1 MALAFT
7 ALWLQLQWQRE
18 EGHPDWKLLLS
29 AVCITVAV
37 LLKSFALILLV
48 AQCIVL
54 AVWVLRTGRWKA
66 LCFVL
71 AAAVMIQ
78 GSQWGIRQLYGWRA
92 PGWYNNYNWDTYE
105 ACGFDHDA
113 TVATAKAD
121 LQERLARFAAD
132 PAYTRNFFLKKTYSQ
147 WAEPTYQC
155 FWINQNKESDQTTP
169 LMEAVC
175 TDTPLNA
182 RIVEWMNQYQS
193 LIWVCGAWYLW
204 HKRKTLQM
212 EQLLP
217 ALAIFGGFLFQLVWE
232 GKSQYILQYFML
244 ALPYGAAGLNEMAA
258 ALKTR
263 ILRLRSRQSKTA
275 KAG

>member
-1 MALAFT
+1 M
-7 ALWLQLQWQRE
+7 
-18 EGHPDWKLLLS
+18 
-29 AVCITVAV
+29 
-37 LLKSFALILLV
+37 
-48 AQCIVL
+48 
-54 AVWVLRTGRWKA
+54 
-66 LCFVL
+66 
-71 AAAVMIQ
+71 
-78 GSQWGIRQLYGWRA
+78 
-92 PGWYNNYNWDTYE
+92 
-105 ACGFDHDA
+105 
-113 TVATAKAD
+113 ATAKAD
-121 LQERLARFAAD
+121 LQERLARFAVD